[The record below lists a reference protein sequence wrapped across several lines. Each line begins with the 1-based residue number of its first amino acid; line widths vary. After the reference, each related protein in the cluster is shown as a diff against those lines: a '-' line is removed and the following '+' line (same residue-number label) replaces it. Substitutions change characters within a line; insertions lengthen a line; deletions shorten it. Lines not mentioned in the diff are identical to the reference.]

1 MTPEMI
7 FANTFDTLIDLNY
20 ETKKK
25 KNGLDYK
32 SEVKSRKCLRCH
44 FEFRSSG
51 NGNRCCGSCVN
62 TNKKTAQLKIDS
74 LGL

>member
-20 ETKKK
+20 ETNKR
-25 KNGLDYK
+25 KNGNNYK
-32 SEVKSRKCLRCH
+32 SEVKSRKCLKCN

-51 NGNRCCGSCVN
+51 HGNRCCGSCVN
-62 TNKKTAQLKIDS
+62 VNKKAAQLKIDS
-74 LGL
+74 QGL